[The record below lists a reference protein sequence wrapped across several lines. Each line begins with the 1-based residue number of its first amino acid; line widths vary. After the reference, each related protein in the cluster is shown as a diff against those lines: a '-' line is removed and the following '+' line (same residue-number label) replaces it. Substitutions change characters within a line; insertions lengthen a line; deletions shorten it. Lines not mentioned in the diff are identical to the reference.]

1 MSVNLEIDD
10 VYVWKEADPVEVSCH
25 DYLDVTE
32 APEKMRLWWELNG
45 KSLIL
50 NMFCKSTCFDLKLIY
65 SLGKECSLIV
75 NTPVYTLVKVGE
87 VFSFS

>member
-45 KSLIL
+45 K
-50 NMFCKSTCFDLKLIY
+50 KKKKFDSQYVLQKHML
-65 SLGKECSLIV
+65 
-75 NTPVYTLVKVGE
+75 
-87 VFSFS
+87 